1 MLAFVNKGKD
11 AIHLTLPERFA
22 AADRLRRWE
31 LRGPSLT
38 AKDGVQFGLVPLK
51 QHTAAIEIAGYSAAT
66 FQAG

>member
-22 AADRLRRWE
+22 AADRLRRWG

-38 AKDGVQFGLVPLK
+38 AKDGVQFGLVP
-51 QHTAAIEIAGYSAAT
+51 QERQTAAIEIQGYSAAI